1 VRSLD
6 QPMDLEKA
14 ASGSERPRILEP
26 ALLAF
31 VQAER
36 T

>member
-1 VRSLD
+1 
-6 QPMDLEKA
+6 MDLEKV

-31 VQAER
+31 VHAER